1 MLEKQRGISP
11 IGETVALE
19 SRYVISE
26 YATHPHT
33 Y

>member
-11 IGETVALE
+11 IGETVVLE

-26 YATHPHT
+26 YVT
-33 Y
+33 YPYTY